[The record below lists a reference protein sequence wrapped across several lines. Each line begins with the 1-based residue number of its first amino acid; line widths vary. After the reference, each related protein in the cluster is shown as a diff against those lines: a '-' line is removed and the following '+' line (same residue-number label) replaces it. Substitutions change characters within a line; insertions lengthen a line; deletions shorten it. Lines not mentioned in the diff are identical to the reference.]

1 MRGLVERVLAV
12 GWLLLVWL
20 LLWGTTSALAVA
32 SGVAV
37 AVACLAAGR
46 IPVLQVGARPHLG
59 KVLVAVGALAVD
71 LVRSS
76 ISVAVAAVTTGGR
89 TRSAVVTVPISCM
102 SDVVLTIVAN
112 RISLTP
118 GTLVL
123 EIDRPGGQLH
133 VYCLPTPDREA
144 AEVERERTRVIA
156 ERVVDALGDPG
167 PYSGGERHDD
177 RPSTGTED
185 AARGGGD
192 DDGQGR
198 A

>member
-1 MRGLVERVLAV
+1 VERVLAV

-20 LLWGTTSALAVA
+20 LLWGSTSALAVV
-32 SGVAV
+32 SGAAV

-46 IPVLQVGARPHLG
+46 VPVLEVGARPHLG

-76 ISVAVAAVTTGGR
+76 ITVAAAAVTTGGR
-89 TRSAVVTVPISCM
+89 TRSSVVTVPIQCM

-144 AEVERERTRVIA
+144 AEEERERTRVLA

-167 PYSGGERHDD
+167 PDGG
-177 RPSTGTED
+177 
-185 AARGGGD
+185 RGRD
-192 DDGQGR
+192 DDGRGR
-198 A
+198 G